1 MPYTRAKISIPNVTG
16 NIVITATAVASAK
29 ENLFLKDST
38 DTYKPKY
45 RINSS
50 GQIVTSNASINA
62 CVTNKISINSSSY
75 SITTDAENQSDRQE
89 GRACVV
95 VFYTSDDTVI
105 PTRLLYN
112 SSGWTWSSDY
122 LSATLTA
129 IPSNAAYMRF
139 VLNYANLDNI
149 KIYAE

>member
-1 MPYTRAKISIPNVTG
+1 MPYTKARISIPNVTG
-16 NIVITATAVASAK
+16 DIVITATAVASAK

-38 DTYKPKY
+38 DTYTPKY

-50 GQIVTSNASINA
+50 GQVVTSASAINA

-75 SITTDAENQSDRQE
+75 SITTDAGNESDRIN
-89 GRACVV
+89 GYACVV
-95 VFYTSDDTVI
+95 VFYASDDTQI
-105 PTRLLYN
+105 SRLLYN

-122 LSATLTA
+122 LSATLTK
-129 IPSNAAYMRF
+129 IPSNSAYMRF
-139 VLNYANLDNI
+139 VINYTNLDNI

>member
-50 GQIVTSNASINA
+50 GNVVTNNNTVMNA
-62 CVTNKISINSSSY
+62 CVTNKISTNSSSY
-75 SITTDAENQSDRQE
+75 SITTDAENETDRHN
-89 GRACVV
+89 GSACVV
-95 VFYTSDDTVI
+95 VFYTSDDTPI
-105 PTRLLYN
+105 SRLNYN
-112 SSGWTWSSDY
+112 SSGWTWSNNY
-122 LSATLTA
+122 LSATLTE

-139 VLNYANLDNI
+139 VLNYTSLDNI

>member
-29 ENLFLKDST
+29 ENLFLKDSS
-38 DTYKPKY
+38 DTHTPKY

-50 GQIVTSNASINA
+50 GQIVPSAAAINA
-62 CVTNKISINSSSY
+62 CVTNKININASSY
-75 SITTDAENQSDRQE
+75 SITTDAANQSDRE
-89 GRACVV
+89 NGYACVV

-112 SSGWTWSSDY
+112 SSGWTWSGDY
-122 LSATLTA
+122 LSATLTE

>member
-29 ENLFLKDST
+29 ENLFLKDSS
-38 DTYKPKY
+38 DTYTPKY
-45 RINSS
+45 RIKSS
-50 GQIVTSNASINA
+50 GEIVTSAAAINA
-62 CVTNKISINSSSY
+62 CVTNKININASSY
-75 SITTDAENQSDRQE
+75 SITTDAENQSDRTN
-89 GRACVV
+89 GYACVV
-95 VFYTSDDTVI
+95 VFYTSDDTQI
-105 PTRLLYN
+105 SRLNYN
-112 SSGWTWSSDY
+112 SSGWTWSNNY

>member
-1 MPYTRAKISIPNVTG
+1 MPYTRARISIPNVTG

-29 ENLFLKDST
+29 ENLFLKDSP
-38 DTYKPKY
+38 DTHTPKY

-50 GQIVTSNASINA
+50 GQIVPSAAAINA

-75 SITTDAENQSDRQE
+75 SITTDAENQSDRTN
-89 GRACVV
+89 GYACVV
-95 VFYTSDDTVI
+95 VFYSSDDTQI
-105 PTRLLYN
+105 SRLMYN
-112 SSGWTWSSDY
+112 SSGWTWSNNY
-122 LSATLTA
+122 LSATLTE

-139 VLNYANLDNI
+139 VLNYTSLDNI

>member
-1 MPYTRAKISIPNVTG
+1 MPYTKAKISIPNVTG

-38 DTYKPKY
+38 DTHTPKY

-50 GQIVTSNASINA
+50 GQIVASAAAINA

-75 SITTDAENQSDRQE
+75 SIVTDAANESDRRN
-89 GRACVV
+89 GYACVV
-95 VFYTSDDTVI
+95 VFYASNDTQI
-105 PTRLLYN
+105 SRLLYN

-122 LSATLTA
+122 LSATLTE

-139 VLNYANLDNI
+139 VLNYASLDNI

>member
-16 NIVITATAVASAK
+16 DIVITATAVASAK
-29 ENLFLKDST
+29 ENLFLKDSP

-45 RINSS
+45 RIKSS
-50 GQIVTSNASINA
+50 GEIVVSAAAINA
-62 CVTNKISINSSSY
+62 CVTNKININASSY
-75 SITTDAENQSDRQE
+75 SITTDAENQSDRNN
-89 GRACVV
+89 GYACVV
-95 VFYTSDDTVI
+95 AFYTSDDTFI
-105 PTRLLYN
+105 SKLMYN
-112 SSGWTWSSDY
+112 SAGWTWSNNY
-122 LSATLTA
+122 LSATLTE

>member
-29 ENLFLKDST
+29 ENLFLKDSP
-38 DTYKPKY
+38 DTYTPKY
-45 RINSS
+45 RIKST
-50 GQIVTSNASINA
+50 GEIVVSAAAINA
-62 CVTNKISINSSSY
+62 CVTNKININASSY
-75 SITTDAENQSDRQE
+75 SITTDAENQSDRE
-89 GRACVV
+89 NGYACVV

-112 SSGWTWSSDY
+112 SAGWTWSNNY
-122 LSATLTA
+122 LNATLTE

-139 VLNYANLDNI
+139 VLNYTNLDNI
-149 KIYAE
+149 EIYAE

>member
-38 DTYKPKY
+38 DTHTPKY

-50 GQIVTSNASINA
+50 GQIVPSAAAINA

-75 SITTDAENQSDRQE
+75 SITTDAENQSDRTN
-89 GRACVV
+89 GYACAV
-95 VFYTSDDTVI
+95 VFYTSDDALI
-105 PTRLLYN
+105 SRLMYN
-112 SSGWTWSSDY
+112 SSGWTWSNNY
-122 LSATLTA
+122 LSATLTE

-139 VLNYANLDNI
+139 VLNYTSLDNI

>member
-16 NIVITATAVASAK
+16 DIVITATAVASTK
-29 ENLFLKDST
+29 ENLFLKDSS
-38 DTYKPKY
+38 DTHTPKY

-50 GQIVTSNASINA
+50 GQIVPSASAINA
-62 CVTNKISINSSSY
+62 CVTNKISINASSY
-75 SITTDAENQSDRQE
+75 SITTDAENQSDRNN
-89 GRACVV
+89 GYACVV

-112 SSGWTWSSDY
+112 SSGWTWSADY

>member
-29 ENLFLKDST
+29 ENLFLKDSS
-38 DTYKPKY
+38 DTHTPKY

-50 GQIVTSNASINA
+50 GQIVTSASVINT

-75 SITTDAENQSDRQE
+75 SITTDAANQSDRDN
-89 GRACVV
+89 GYACVV
-95 VFYTSDDTVI
+95 AFYASDDTQI
-105 PTRLLYN
+105 TRLFHN

-122 LSATLTA
+122 LSATLTD

-139 VLNYANLDNI
+139 ALNYTNLDNI

>member
-29 ENLFLKDST
+29 ENLFLKDSS
-38 DTYKPKY
+38 DTYTPKY
-45 RINSS
+45 RIKSS
-50 GQIVTSNASINA
+50 GEIVTSAAAINA
-62 CVTNKISINSSSY
+62 CVTNKININASSY
-75 SITTDAENQSDRQE
+75 SITTDAENQSDRTN
-89 GRACVV
+89 GYACVV
-95 VFYTSDDTVI
+95 VFYSSDDTVI
-105 PTRLLYN
+105 SRLNYN
-112 SSGWTWSSDY
+112 SSGWTWSNNY

>member
-29 ENLFLKDST
+29 ENLFLKDSS
-38 DTYKPKY
+38 DTYTPKY
-45 RINSS
+45 RIKSS
-50 GQIVTSNASINA
+50 GEIVVSAASINA
-62 CVTNKISINSSSY
+62 CVTNKININSSSY
-75 SITTDAENQSDRQE
+75 SITTDAENQSDRNN
-89 GRACVV
+89 GYACVV
-95 VFYTSDDTVI
+95 VFYASDDTRI
-105 PTRLLYN
+105 SGMLYN
-112 SSGWTWSSDY
+112 SSGWTWSNNY
-122 LSATLTA
+122 LSATLTE

>member
-1 MPYTRAKISIPNVTG
+1 MPYTKAKISIPNVTG

-38 DTYKPKY
+38 DTYTPKY
-45 RINSS
+45 RIKSN
-50 GQIVTSNASINA
+50 GEIVVSAAAINA
-62 CVTNKISINSSSY
+62 CVTNKININASSY
-75 SITTDAENQSDRQE
+75 SIATDAANESDRQN
-89 GRACVV
+89 GYACVV
-95 VFYTSDDTVI
+95 VFYASDDSRI
-105 PTRLLYN
+105 SGMLYN
-112 SSGWTWSSDY
+112 SSGWTWSGDY

>member
-1 MPYTRAKISIPNVTG
+1 MPYTKARISIPNVTG

-45 RINSS
+45 RIKST
-50 GQIVTSNASINA
+50 GEIVISAAAINA

-75 SITTDAENQSDRQE
+75 SITTDAENQSDRNS
-89 GRACVV
+89 GYACMV
-95 VFYTSDDTVI
+95 VFYTSDDTEI
-105 PTRLLYN
+105 SRMLYN

>member
-1 MPYTRAKISIPNVTG
+1 MTYYKDGIISIQNVTG
-16 NIVITATAVASAK
+16 DIVITATAVASAK
-29 ENLFLKDST
+29 ENLFLKDSS
-38 DTYKPKY
+38 DTHTPKY

-50 GQIVTSNASINA
+50 GQIVVSASAINA

-75 SITTDAENQSDRQE
+75 SITTDAGNESDRTN
-89 GRACVV
+89 GYACVV
-95 VFYTSDDTVI
+95 VFYASDDTQI
-105 PTRLLYN
+105 SRLLYN

-139 VLNYANLDNI
+139 VLNYTSLDNI

>member
-1 MPYTRAKISIPNVTG
+1 MKYKSGKISIPNVTG
-16 NIVITATAVASAK
+16 DIVITATAVASAK

-50 GQIVTSNASINA
+50 GQIVTSDSSMNA
-62 CVTNKISINSSSY
+62 CVTNKISIISSSY
-75 SITTDAENQSDRQE
+75 SITTDAENESDRIN
-89 GRACVV
+89 GAACVV
-95 VFYTSDDTVI
+95 AFYSSDDTLI
-105 PTRLLYN
+105 SRLLYN

-122 LSATLTA
+122 LSATLTE

-139 VLNYANLDNI
+139 VLNYTNLDNI

>member
-38 DTYKPKY
+38 DTYTPKY

-50 GQIVTSNASINA
+50 GQIVTNNNASINA

-75 SITTDAENQSDRQE
+75 SITTDAENETDRHN
-89 GRACVV
+89 GSACVV
-95 VFYTSDDTVI
+95 VFYTSDDTPI
-105 PTRLLYN
+105 SRLNYN
-112 SSGWTWSSDY
+112 SSGWTWSNNY

-139 VLNYANLDNI
+139 VLNYTNLDNI

>member
-1 MPYTRAKISIPNVTG
+1 MPYTKARISIPNVTG
-16 NIVITATAVASAK
+16 DIVITATAVASAK

-38 DTYKPKY
+38 DTYTPKY

-50 GQIVTSNASINA
+50 GQIVTSAASINA
-62 CVTNKISINSSSY
+62 CVTNKININSASY
-75 SITTDAENQSDRQE
+75 SIATDAANESDRQS
-89 GRACVV
+89 GYACVV
-95 VFYTSDDTVI
+95 VFYASDDTQI
-105 PTRLLYN
+105 SRLLYN
-112 SSGWTWSSDY
+112 SSGWTWSADY
-122 LSATLTA
+122 LSATLTQ

>member
-1 MPYTRAKISIPNVTG
+1 MPYTKAKISIPNVTG

-29 ENLFLKDST
+29 ENLFLKDSP
-38 DTYKPKY
+38 DTHTPKY

-50 GQIVTSNASINA
+50 GQIVPSAAAINA

-75 SITTDAENQSDRQE
+75 SIATDAENGSDRTN
-89 GRACVV
+89 GYACVV
-95 VFYTSDDTVI
+95 AFYASDDTQI
-105 PTRLLYN
+105 SRLLYN
-112 SSGWTWSSDY
+112 SSGWTWSDNY
-122 LSATLTA
+122 LSATLTE

-139 VLNYANLDNI
+139 VLNYTSLDNI

>member
-50 GQIVTSNASINA
+50 GQIVTSSSSINS

-75 SITTDAENQSDRQE
+75 SITTDAENQSDRDS
-89 GRACVV
+89 RYACMV

-105 PTRLLYN
+105 PSRLLYN

-139 VLNYANLDNI
+139 VLNYTSLDNI

>member
-16 NIVITATAVASAK
+16 NVVITATAVASAK
-29 ENLFLKDST
+29 ENLFLKDSS
-38 DTYKPKY
+38 DTYTPKY

-50 GQIVTSNASINA
+50 GQIVASAAAINA
-62 CVTNKISINSSSY
+62 CVTNKININASSY
-75 SITTDAENQSDRQE
+75 SITTDAENQSDRQN
-89 GRACVV
+89 GYACVV
-95 VFYTSDDTVI
+95 VFYASDDTMI
-105 PTRLLYN
+105 SRLNYN
-112 SSGWTWSSDY
+112 SSGWTWSNNY

>member
-16 NIVITATAVASAK
+16 DIVITATAVASAK
-29 ENLFLKDST
+29 ENLFLKNST

-50 GQIVTSNASINA
+50 GQIVTSAASINA
-62 CVTNKISINSSSY
+62 CVTNKININSSSY
-75 SITTDAENQSDRQE
+75 SITTDAENESDRHN
-89 GRACVV
+89 GYACAV

-105 PTRLLYN
+105 SRLNYN
-112 SSGWTWSSDY
+112 SSGWNWSNNY

-139 VLNYANLDNI
+139 VLNYTSLDNI

>member
-1 MPYTRAKISIPNVTG
+1 MPYTKARISIPNVTG
-16 NIVITATAVASAK
+16 DIVITATAVSSAK

-38 DTYKPKY
+38 DTYTPKY
-45 RINSS
+45 RINSA
-50 GQIVTSNASINA
+50 GQIVTSAASMNA
-62 CVTNKISINSSSY
+62 CVTNKININSLSY
-75 SITTDAENQSDRQE
+75 SITTDAENQSDRND
-89 GRACVV
+89 GYACVV
-95 VFYTSDDTVI
+95 VFYSSDDTLI
-105 PTRLLYN
+105 SRLNYN
-112 SSGWTWSSDY
+112 SSGWTWSNNY